1 MHLRCISAGGEHS
14 QLLLHLVQVLKF
26 LFHCRDQNL
35 HCTKMKFSLLN
46 IHSASDLFTF
56 TSHILHG
63 KVHLLCSASFDDG
76 SVVNDKPKDSFG
88 HYFCFPN
95 NYCVVLPRFNLLL
108 KFNSNLNKKIS
119 LNN

>member
-1 MHLRCISAGGEHS
+1 
-14 QLLLHLVQVLKF
+14 
-26 LFHCRDQNL
+26 
-35 HCTKMKFSLLN
+35 MKLTLLN

-56 TSHILHG
+56 TSHILLG
-63 KVHLLCSASFDDG
+63 KVRLLCSASLDDVR
-76 SVVNDKPKDSFG
+76 VVNDKPKDSFG

-95 NYCVVLPRFNLLL
+95 NYCVVLLRFNLLL

>member
-1 MHLRCISAGGEHS
+1 
-14 QLLLHLVQVLKF
+14 
-26 LFHCRDQNL
+26 
-35 HCTKMKFSLLN
+35 MKFSLLN

-63 KVHLLCSASFDDG
+63 KVRLLCSASFDDG

-108 KFNSNLNKKIS
+108 KSNSNLNKKIS